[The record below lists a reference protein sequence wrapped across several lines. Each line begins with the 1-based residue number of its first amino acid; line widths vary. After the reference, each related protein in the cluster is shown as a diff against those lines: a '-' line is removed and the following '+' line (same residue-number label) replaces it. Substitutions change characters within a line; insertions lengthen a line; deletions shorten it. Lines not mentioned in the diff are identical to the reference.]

1 MAQLVVIGSGWG
13 TRVQVPTFRE
23 AGLDVLSFRGHDWH
37 SAVGSEAEL
46 VVITTPPVT
55 HVEIALA
62 ALAAGKHVLCEKPT
76 AVSVSE
82 AERLVAAARE
92 RADRITLIDQEL
104 RFLPSFIEAWD
115 RVARLGGVRYIEARY
130 SSPSRGDRQREWTWW
145 SDAAQGGGVWGAVGS
160 HFVDAIRYLTRHEVV
175 AAQASVNTIIAERSG
190 HAVTSDEFTAVHL
203 RLDTGAIAAMT
214 FSAVATGP
222 DEPSV
227 ITIHCEDG
235 ALRLTAAELLFAKRA
250 EPFVRVAGED
260 LVQRPGNSMGG
271 AFATGTLHLG
281 RALKRALDDGDR
293 SGLAAAATFDD
304 GLAQQRVLD
313 AARASEANDGRW
325 MGV

>member
-1 MAQLVVIGSGWG
+1 MAQVAVIGSGWG

-23 AGLDVLSFRGHDWH
+23 AGLDVLSFRGHDWR
-37 SAVGSEAEL
+37 AAIESEAEL
-46 VVITTPPVT
+46 VAITTPPFT

-76 AVSVSE
+76 AVSVAE
-82 AERLVAAARE
+82 AERLAAAARE
-92 RADRITLIDQEL
+92 HADRITLIDHEL
-104 RFLPSFIEAWD
+104 RFLPSFVEARQ
-115 RVARLGGVRYIEARY
+115 RVRQLGGVRYIEARY
-130 SSPSRGDRQREWTWW
+130 SSPSRGDRKREWTWW

-160 HFVDAIRYLTRHEVV
+160 HFVDAIRYLTRDEIV
-175 AAQASVNTIIAERSG
+175 AAQPSVNTIIRERSG
-190 HAVTSDEFTAVHL
+190 RAVTSDDFTAVHL

-214 FSAVATGP
+214 FSAVSSGP
-222 DEPSV
+222 DEPSA

-235 ALRLTAAELLFAKRA
+235 ALRLTGAELLFAKRG
-250 EPFVRVAGED
+250 EPFARVAGED

-281 RALKRALDDGDR
+281 RALKRALDEGDR
-293 SGLAAAATFDD
+293 SGLAPAATFHD

-313 AARASEANDGRW
+313 AARASEGNDGRW
-325 MGV
+325 VGV

>member
-1 MAQLVVIGSGWG
+1 
-13 TRVQVPTFRE
+13 
-23 AGLDVLSFRGHDWH
+23 
-37 SAVGSEAEL
+37 
-46 VVITTPPVT
+46 
-55 HVEIALA
+55 
-62 ALAAGKHVLCEKPT
+62 
-76 AVSVSE
+76 
-82 AERLVAAARE
+82 
-92 RADRITLIDQEL
+92 
-104 RFLPSFIEAWD
+104 
-115 RVARLGGVRYIEARY
+115 
-130 SSPSRGDRQREWTWW
+130 
-145 SDAAQGGGVWGAVGS
+145 
-160 HFVDAIRYLTRHEVV
+160 
-175 AAQASVNTIIAERSG
+175 
-190 HAVTSDEFTAVHL
+190 
-203 RLDTGAIAAMT
+203 MT

-235 ALRLTAAELLFAKRA
+235 ALQLTAAELLFAKRA